1 MKRTSSNDNN
11 LKQSK
16 QWILPLL
23 LTVFAGLGFKLI
35 WEKSGHTLV
44 AIWNWLWGM
53 PIESG
58 GKIAVE
64 AARESL
70 KSMQQS
76 IAQLAE
82 SVATAVAAY
91 ENVKTKYAAKHQ
103 EFKQAE
109 NQALLACQHGN
120 EEAARLA
127 MSRAIGIERLLP
139 KIAEQ
144 VAQAEKVVVSAKEK
158 LRREREKLEAYQTEM
173 QNLKTLAEINEALET
188 IAQVDS
194 SLDINSARYQFESA
208 QAAVE
213 ERYLKANAQAEIF
226 ENPAERLQA
235 DLDHLMLNDEISHR
249 LDKLK
254 ASGQLKRVS

>member
-1 MKRTSSNDNN
+1 MKRTNSSENN
-11 LKQSK
+11 LKPFK
-16 QWILPLL
+16 QWLLPLL
-23 LTVFAGLGFKLI
+23 LTVLAGLGFKLI
-35 WEKSGHTLV
+35 WQKSGRTFV
-44 AIWNWLWGM
+44 AIWNWLWGI

-64 AARESL
+64 AARESV

-76 IAQLAE
+76 VAQLAE

-91 ENVKTKYAAKHQ
+91 EKVKAKYTAKQQ
-103 EFKQAE
+103 EFKHAE
-109 NQALLACQHGN
+109 NQALLAYHQGN

-127 MSRAIGIERLLP
+127 MSRAIAIERLLP
-139 KIAEQ
+139 KMGEQ
-144 VAQAEKVVVSAKEK
+144 VAQAEKVVVGAKEK
-158 LRREREKLEAYQTEM
+158 LHREREKLEAYQTEM
-173 QNLKTLAEINEALET
+173 QNLKALAEINEALET

-213 ERYLKANAQAEIF
+213 ERYFKANAQAELC

-235 DLDHLMLNDEISHR
+235 DLDHLMLNDEISRR
-249 LDKLK
+249 LAQLK
-254 ASGQLKRVS
+254 AERS

>member
-1 MKRTSSNDNN
+1 MKPTNSTDNN
-11 LKQSK
+11 HKSYKQLL
-16 QWILPLL
+16 LPLI
-23 LTVFAGLGFKLI
+23 LTILTGLGFKLI
-35 WEKSGHTLV
+35 WAKSGRTLV
-44 AIWNWLWGM
+44 AIWNWLWGI

-64 AARESL
+64 AARESV

-76 IAQLAE
+76 VAQLAE

-91 ENVKTKYAAKHQ
+91 EKVKSKFLAKQQ

-109 NQALLACQHGN
+109 NQALLAYKQGN

-127 MSRAIGIERLLP
+127 MSRAIAIERLLP
-139 KIAEQ
+139 KMGEQ
-144 VAQAEKVVVSAKEK
+144 VTQAEKVVVGAKEK
-158 LRREREKLEAYQTEM
+158 LHREREKLEAYQTEM
-173 QNLKTLAEINEALET
+173 QNLKALAEINEALET

-213 ERYLKANAQAEIF
+213 ERYFKANAHAELT
-226 ENPAERLQA
+226 ENPAERLQS
-235 DLDHLMLNDEISHR
+235 DLDHLMLNDEISRR
-249 LDKLK
+249 L
-254 ASGQLKRVS
+254 AQLNGERS

>member
-1 MKRTSSNDNN
+1 MKPTSSTDNN
-11 LKQSK
+11 PKQSM
-16 QWILPLL
+16 QWLLPLIFTV
-23 LTVFAGLGFKLI
+23 LTGLGFKLI
-35 WEKSGHTLV
+35 WGKAGPTLV
-44 AIWNWLWGM
+44 AIWNWLWGI

-64 AARESL
+64 VARNSVQ
-70 KSMQQS
+70 SMQQS
-76 IAQLAE
+76 VAKLAE

-91 ENVKTKYAAKHQ
+91 EKVKAKYTAKQQ

-109 NQALLACQHGN
+109 NQALLAYQQGN

-127 MSRAIGIERLLP
+127 MTRAIAIERLLP
-139 KIAEQ
+139 KMGEQ
-144 VAQAEKVVVSAKEK
+144 VTQAEKVVVAAKEK
-158 LRREREKLEAYQTEM
+158 LHREREKLEAYQTEM
-173 QNLKTLAEINEALET
+173 QNLKALAEINEALET

-213 ERYLKANAQAEIF
+213 ERYLKANAQAELS

-235 DLDHLMLNDEISHR
+235 DLDHLMLNDEISRR
-249 LDKLK
+249 LAQLK
-254 ASGQLKRVS
+254 AEH